1 MAYRDLLFAVLTY
14 PDATPPTA
22 IRAGAALA
30 RRLGGGVTALALAV
44 DIPALHNR
52 LANALTGL
60 DKVAEQEE
68 SRSAALAE
76 EAARCFTA
84 TAAETGLLA
93 TAIVEHAPM
102 YAERDRICAHART
115 RDLTLFPIGPRVLED
130 RALAEAALFSSG
142 RPIMVFPESGSV
154 GDGDTFRKAAI
165 AWDGSGRAA
174 RAVADAL
181 PALKRCEEV
190 RILIVTGEKPTVIGG
205 GALDLIR
212 HLKTHGVDAGVDE
225 VAARGEPI
233 GRVIESYV
241 GERWIDL
248 LVMGGFGRP
257 RAQQFVL
264 GGATASVL
272 EAPPCP
278 AILSH

>member
-14 PDATPPTA
+14 PDATPATA

-30 RRLGGGVTALALAV
+30 RRLGGEVTALALAV
-44 DIPALHNR
+44 DIPTLHNR
-52 LANALTGL
+52 LANAVAGL
-60 DKVAEQEE
+60 DKLAQQEE
-68 SRSAALAE
+68 ARSAALAE

-84 TAAETGLLA
+84 TAAEQGLLA

-102 YAERDRICAHART
+102 YAESDRICAHART
-115 RDLTLFPIGPRVLED
+115 RDLTLFPIGP
-130 RALAEAALFSSG
+130 AALFGSG
-142 RPIMVFPESGSV
+142 RPIMVFPESGCV
-154 GDGDTFRKAAI
+154 GDGETFGKAAI
-165 AWDGSGRAA
+165 AWDGSARAA

-181 PALKRCEEV
+181 PVLKRCEEV
-190 RILIVTGEKPTVIGG
+190 RILIVTGEKPTVKGG
-205 GALDLIR
+205 GAVDLVR
-212 HLKTHGVDAGVDE
+212 HLKRHGIEAHIDE

-241 GERWIDL
+241 GERWIEL
-248 LVMGGFGRP
+248 LAMGGFGRP
-257 RAQQFVL
+257 RAQQFIL

-278 AILSH
+278 VLLSH